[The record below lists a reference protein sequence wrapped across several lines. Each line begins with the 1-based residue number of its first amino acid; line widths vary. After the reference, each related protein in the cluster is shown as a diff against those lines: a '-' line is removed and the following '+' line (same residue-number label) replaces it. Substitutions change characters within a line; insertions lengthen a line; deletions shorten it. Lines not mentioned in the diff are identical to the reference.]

1 LVNSDLPYWVAF
13 NRTKGVGPLRLR
25 ALIAHFGDVRTAWHA
40 ETGALRAAHVLDERT
55 LASLLT
61 TRATI
66 NLEAELDRLDAL
78 GIYVLTLDDPAYP
91 LLLRTLTDAPP
102 VLYVRGT
109 LLERDQ
115 MALAVVGTR
124 EATAYGKLATQRLVT
139 DLAASGLTIVS
150 GLALGIDV
158 TAHRAALEAGGRTV
172 AVMACGL
179 DRVYPPRHEQIAER
193 ILRSGAM
200 ISEMPLGEPAER
212 GHFNARN
219 RIISGL
225 CLGVL
230 VVEAG
235 EKSGALITAGYAL
248 DQGREVFAVPG
259 NLQSLTSQGT
269 NRLIQN
275 GAKMVMGAADV
286 LDEVERTWQTLTAG
300 DPIKARLAT
309 VVRAGRV
316 AMLHQLRQW
325 GVPPPPSDAISNAPT
340 RTARGAATER
350 LPLPALT
357 DNPDEARVLLELEA
371 APMQL
376 DELGVALAMPIGQLS
391 AMLSIMTLRGW
402 VQEVGIQQYAL
413 SHPPQPQG

>member
-1 LVNSDLPYWVAF
+1 MNSDLPYWVAF
-13 NRTKGVGPLRLR
+13 NRTKGIGPIRLR
-25 ALIAHFGDVRTAWHA
+25 GLIEHFGDIRAAWHA
-40 ETGALRAAHVLDERT
+40 GNAALRAARVLDERT

-78 GIYVLTLDDPAYP
+78 GIYVLTLDDPTYP
-91 LLLRTLTDAPP
+91 PLLRTLTDAPP
-102 VLYVRGT
+102 VLYVQGA

-124 EATAYGKLATQRLVT
+124 QATAYGKLATQRLVS
-139 DLAASGLTIVS
+139 DLASSGFTIVS
-150 GLALGIDV
+150 GLAPGIDV
-158 TAHRAALEAGGRTV
+158 AAHRAALDAGGRTV

-193 ILRSGAM
+193 IIRSGAL

-212 GHFNARN
+212 SHFNARN

-235 EKSGALITAGYAL
+235 EKSGALITASHAL
-248 DQGREVFAVPG
+248 EQGREVFAVPG
-259 NLQSLTSQGT
+259 NLQSLASQGT
-269 NRLIQN
+269 NRLIQS
-275 GAKMVMGAADV
+275 GAKMVMGTADV
-286 LDEVERTWQTLTAG
+286 LDEVERTWQTLTAN
-300 DPIKARLAT
+300 DPAKARLAT
-309 VVRAGRV
+309 AVHAGRV
-316 AMLHQLRQW
+316 TMLHQRSQW
-325 GVPPPPSDAISNAPT
+325 AADAESPPAAPSHTPPRP
-340 RTARGAATER
+340 ATEGLL
-350 LPLPALT
+350 LPSPT
-357 DNPDEARVLLELEA
+357 DNPDEVRVLRELQATPLHLDDLA
-371 APMQL
+371 AA
-376 DELGVALAMPIGQLS
+376 VAMPIGQLS

-413 SHPPQPQG
+413 AHPPQPQG